1 MRKQTRRSFTVEIK
15 HSITSGRSFI
25 PTKQPRV
32 PRKGK
37 STDKA
42 LADPSPAETGRDAAP
57 APGLAECAEPR
68 RILPSLIV
76 WEPPQPDPEPE
87 VAHEAPLP
95 RVRRVVPSLGADGMP
110 RRRGRPR
117 KVVPEGEPVV
127 VAPPVPAPPR
137 IEALVPARAVPV
149 ALVRPQRVARPE
161 VAALPRAERW
171 KRRLP
176 RACW

>member
-1 MRKQTRRSFTVEIK
+1 LRKQTRRSFTVEIK

-32 PRKGK
+32 PRKDK

-42 LADPSPAETGRDAAP
+42 LAVPSPAESERDG

-76 WEPPQPDPEPE
+76 WEPPQPEPEPE
-87 VAHEAPLP
+87 MPHEAPLP
-95 RVRRVVPSLGADGMP
+95 RVRRVVPSLGPDGAP

-117 KVVPEGEPVV
+117 KVVPEGEPIA
-127 VAPPVPAPPR
+127 VAPSVPAPPR
-137 IEALVPARAVPV
+137 LEPLAPARTVPA
-149 ALVRPQRVARPE
+149 ALVRPQRAAQPE

>member
-1 MRKQTRRSFTVEIK
+1 LRKQARRSFTVEIK

-42 LADPSPAETGRDAAP
+42 LAGPSPAETERDAAL
-57 APGLAECAEPR
+57 GLAKCVEPR

-76 WEPPQPDPEPE
+76 WEPPQPEPE
-87 VAHEAPLP
+87 LETPHEAPLP
-95 RVRRVVPSLGADGMP
+95 RVRRVVASLGPDGAP

-117 KVVPEGEPVV
+117 KVVSESEPIA
-127 VAPPVPAPPR
+127 VAPPVPTPPR
-137 IEALVPARAVPV
+137 NEILTPAHAMSAVL
-149 ALVRPQRVARPE
+149 ARPQRVARPE

>member
-32 PRKGK
+32 PHKGK
-37 STDKA
+37 FADKA
-42 LADPSPAETGRDAAP
+42 LAPPSLAETERDAAP
-57 APGLAECAEPR
+57 APGLAESAEPR

-76 WEPPQPDPEPE
+76 WEPPQPEPEPE
-87 VAHEAPLP
+87 APYEAPLP
-95 RVRRVVPSLGADGMP
+95 RVRRIVPSLGSDGAP

-117 KVVPEGEPVV
+117 KVVPEGEPIAA
-127 VAPPVPAPPR
+127 APSVPAPPR
-137 IEALVPARAVPV
+137 LEPLKLARTVSA

>member
-32 PRKGK
+32 SRKDK

-42 LADPSPAETGRDAAP
+42 LAVPSPAETERDG

-76 WEPPQPDPEPE
+76 WEPPQPEPEPE
-87 VAHEAPLP
+87 MPHEAPLP
-95 RVRRVVPSLGADGMP
+95 RVRRVVPSLGPDGAP

-117 KVVPEGEPVV
+117 KVVPEGEPIAA
-127 VAPPVPAPPR
+127 APSVPAPPR
-137 IEALVPARAVPV
+137 LEPLELTRTVPA